1 MKKVSLDT
9 WIQFTGMISVLGGLI
24 FLAVEINHS
33 SRLAEVA
40 AYQSRMEEIQ
50 AVRRDIALSPDLAA
64 LYEKF
69 YSQGVSSLSP
79 VEYRRLRSWQSAV
92 QRGMQSQYFQYQRG
106 FLDRQTIDQTLEDL
120 ANGIYAQWVA
130 LDLVK
135 EIQPQE
141 WMAEIDDRL
150 NKERNSR

>member
-1 MKKVSLDT
+1 M
-9 WIQFTGMISVLGGLI
+9 
-24 FLAVEINHS
+24 
-33 SRLAEVA
+33 
-40 AYQSRMEEIQ
+40 
-50 AVRRDIALSPDLAA
+50 
-64 LYEKF
+64 
-69 YSQGVSSLSP
+69 
-79 VEYRRLRSWQSAV
+79 RSWQSAV

-141 WMAEIDDRL
+141 WMSEIDDRL